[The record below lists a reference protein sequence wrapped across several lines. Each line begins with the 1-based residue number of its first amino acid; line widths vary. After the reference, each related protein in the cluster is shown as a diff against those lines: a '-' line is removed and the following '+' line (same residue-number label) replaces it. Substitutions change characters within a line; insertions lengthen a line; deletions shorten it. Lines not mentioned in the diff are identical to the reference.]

1 MTIEEHAPSGLGEVE
16 SLMLKKIA
24 ITALVAML
32 SCAALAEAHP
42 RYGWKDRPSE
52 KFELSNRAKRKLPL
66 QIVPIG
72 SSDNTLINMH
82 LTAQFPVTLSVQ
94 NARGDSLGTCY
105 YAQITGVAANCSIR
119 WDNMPKYIVVEDSN
133 QAELM
138 EGTRGRKALNR
149 ISLEISEYTCVKS
162 CTKQ

>member
-52 KFELSNRAKRKLPL
+52 KSIDEPEHIELLWRVLLPGSTSSLSLNSGWVEKL
-66 QIVPIG
+66 
-72 SSDNTLINMH
+72 
-82 LTAQFPVTLSVQ
+82 
-94 NARGDSLGTCY
+94 RGAS
-105 YAQITGVAANCSIR
+105 R
-119 WDNMPKYIVVEDSN
+119 W
-133 QAELM
+133 
-138 EGTRGRKALNR
+138 
-149 ISLEISEYTCVKS
+149 
-162 CTKQ
+162 